1 MTMFF
6 ASQHIIMGN
15 QVCEQFHTDHVV
27 CPPRLR
33 GSVFTTSAVDN
44 IDYNPSSTTSK
55 ESFHG
60 TGISLFQHLK
70 FDHEGVERNIT
81 IDAESQNTSSKAVD
95 KLPHY
100 YTEVPPVTDSI
111 KKSSVSVPIV
121 SSLDR
126 TNYKQ
131 HTEQEYLWLNHTKEV
146 LAIQNGTPEW
156 VSWTAYHASSQAQQ
170 SYVICPNSLLPLF
183 HESAHTLAMIKHS
196 FNKHSFNAIKRA
208 VHHLNPEQIPVI
220 TFDQPLY
227 ALAKQI
233 QWTWPDEYGEDKYV
247 VMFGGLYIEMA
258 VLKTLGD
265 WLRGSGWVQTLV

>member
-1 MTMFF
+1 MP
-6 ASQHIIMGN
+6 Q
-15 QVCEQFHTDHVV
+15 
-27 CPPRLR
+27 
-33 GSVFTTSAVDN
+33 
-44 IDYNPSSTTSK
+44 
-55 ESFHG
+55 
-60 TGISLFQHLK
+60 
-70 FDHEGVERNIT
+70 
-81 IDAESQNTSSKAVD
+81 
-95 KLPHY
+95 
-100 YTEVPPVTDSI
+100 VTDSI
-111 KKSSVSVPIV
+111 KKSSVSIV

-156 VSWTAYHASSQAQQ
+156 VSWAAYHASSQAQQ
-170 SYVICPNSLLPLF
+170 SYVICPNSLLTLF
-183 HESAHTLAMIKHS
+183 HESVHTLAMIKHS
-196 FNKHSFNAIKRA
+196 FNVIKRA

-247 VMFGGLYIEMA
+247 VMFGGLHIKMA

-265 WLRGSGWVQTLV
+265 WLRGSGWVQALVQADLASPGIADSFLQATHVAYTRRAHQVTVVALYILKHCAYDHYCVTYSGEGAESSGIPTMV